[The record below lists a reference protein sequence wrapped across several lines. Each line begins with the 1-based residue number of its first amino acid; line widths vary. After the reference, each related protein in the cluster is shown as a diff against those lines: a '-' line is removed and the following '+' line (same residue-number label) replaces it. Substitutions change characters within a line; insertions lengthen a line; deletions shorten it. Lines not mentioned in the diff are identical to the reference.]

1 MDVTK
6 LIIALVVI
14 LLTAFPNSLQQIFPG
29 NGNVAEQITE
39 TVETFDN
46 EPGIYPLEEGP
57 SSVAPVQ
64 ENWSTQ
70 GDENETSMMSDF

>member
-1 MDVTK
+1 MVEPTGVPAR
-6 LIIALVVI
+6 IEMMR
-14 LLTAFPNSLQQIFPG
+14 P
-29 NGNVAEQITE
+29 VAEQITE